1 MCASDFLSLG
11 VSDDYIATL
20 IILIVLVLKL
30 ESLLYDGI
38 LIAVSSI
45 KCQELSTFDVVF
57 YIDNSMCVNTKY
69 RVA

>member
-1 MCASDFLSLG
+1 MP
-11 VSDDYIATL
+11 TL

-30 ESLLYDGI
+30 ESLLYDGM
-38 LIAVSSI
+38 LIDVSST
-45 KCQELSTFDVVF
+45 KREELSTFDVAF

>member
-1 MCASDFLSLG
+1 MYVLLLIISTCVFLRTYSLWESLG
-11 VSDDYIATL
+11 KSDDHMPTL

-45 KCQELSTFDVVF
+45 K
-57 YIDNSMCVNTKY
+57 
-69 RVA
+69 R

>member
-1 MCASDFLSLG
+1 MP
-11 VSDDYIATL
+11 TL

-45 KCQELSTFDVVF
+45 KRQKLSTFDVAF

>member
-1 MCASDFLSLG
+1 MCASDFRSLG
-11 VSDDYIATL
+11 VSGDYIATL

-45 KCQELSTFDVVF
+45 EGQELSTFDVAF

>member
-1 MCASDFLSLG
+1 MG
-11 VSDDYIATL
+11 KSDDHMPTL

-45 KCQELSTFDVVF
+45 KRQELSTFDVAF